1 MLQRGSGGTV
11 AAGAASSLELLF
23 PPPLAFDEAMPPS
36 AGQPV
41 GDGFIGKVEVQAG
54 VVVAGQETETR
65 RLAPSRLISRMLGK
79 DDRFDFRGVIGVP
92 IETTSAAWSY
102 ALVLGLN
109 PETAP
114 GVVTIELAVEV
125 MDGKLGIALAGIDSS
140 RFCAPERTLTAM
152 PRRQSI
158 VVSAKSADLRFLV
171 FRNVASDGVQT
182 RFKVLSIE
190 TRWRR
195 IPPRSR

>member
-1 MLQRGSGGTV
+1 V
-11 AAGAASSLELLF
+11 
-23 PPPLAFDEAMPPS
+23 D
-36 AGQPV
+36 
-41 GDGFIGKVEVQAG
+41 VQAG
-54 VVVAGQETETR
+54 VVVAGRETETR

-79 DDRFDFRGVIGVP
+79 DDSLDLRGVIDVP
-92 IETTSAAWSY
+92 IETTAASWSY

-109 PETAP
+109 PDTAP
-114 GVVTIELAVEV
+114 GVVTIEVAVEV

-171 FRNVASDGVQT
+171 FRNVAHDGVQT
-182 RFKVLSIE
+182 LFKVLSIE
-190 TRWRR
+190 ARWRH
-195 IPPRSR
+195 IPPRTQ

>member
-1 MLQRGSGGTV
+1 V
-11 AAGAASSLELLF
+11 
-23 PPPLAFDEAMPPS
+23 
-36 AGQPV
+36 
-41 GDGFIGKVEVQAG
+41 
-54 VVVAGQETETR
+54 
-65 RLAPSRLISRMLGK
+65 LGK
-79 DDRFDFRGVIGVP
+79 DDGFDLRGVIGVT
-92 IETTSAAWSY
+92 IETTAAAWSY

-109 PETAP
+109 PDTAP
-114 GVVTIELAVEV
+114 GVVTIEVAVEV

-152 PRRQSI
+152 PRRQSV
-158 VVSAKSADLRFLV
+158 VVSAKSADLRFLI

-190 TRWRR
+190 TRWRH